1 MASASLHAPFS
12 VLIKANHLVI
22 TQTVDSVSRTLCT
35 LDLRQKPSFYLNN
48 GNVVCRAAQGFEFSL
63 ETLNNDEAQDLLNQL
78 EQLRAEVQSLRA
90 AVEQLQNENQQLQ
103 QRNREIDVN

>member
-35 LDLRQKPSFYLNN
+35 LDLRQKPSFYLNLATFAR
-48 GNVVCRAAQGFEFSL
+48 GVLHPLKHMQ
-63 ETLNNDEAQDLLNQL
+63 
-78 EQLRAEVQSLRA
+78 
-90 AVEQLQNENQQLQ
+90 
-103 QRNREIDVN
+103 

>member
-63 ETLNNDEAQDLLNQL
+63 KPLITM
-78 EQLRAEVQSLRA
+78 RRRTYSTSWSPCSYT
-90 AVEQLQNENQQLQ
+90 
-103 QRNREIDVN
+103 IPP